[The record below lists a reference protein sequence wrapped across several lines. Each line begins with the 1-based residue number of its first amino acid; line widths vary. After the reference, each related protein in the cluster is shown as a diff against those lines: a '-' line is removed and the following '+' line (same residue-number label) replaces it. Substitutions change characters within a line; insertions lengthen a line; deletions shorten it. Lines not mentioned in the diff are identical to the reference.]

1 MTDKASEHRNPVV
14 VLLAAAICVTVAI
27 IAGLI
32 IYNAT
37 KSKDHEAAP
46 TQQTSEQTETEV
58 ALPTDP
64 QGLLDVGAREQ
75 PAEKVANEKQRKAM
89 LAEARR
95 DPQDGR
101 ALGKAD
107 APVVMV
113 EFGDFSCPMCERA
126 QEESISKLTPLI
138 DAGVLRVEWKDM
150 AFFGQYHS
158 EYAAAGGLAAANRG
172 KFWPFHDAAYKLSA
186 DGDHPD
192 WNEDLLRQTAQKAGI
207 EDVEDFIEEAGSDE
221 LASQVDQQ
229 TDHASTDLGLQG
241 TPMFFINDR
250 FISGAQDPQLFLAT
264 IRAAYKDATGRTNIK

>member
-1 MTDKASEHRNPVV
+1 
-14 VLLAAAICVTVAI
+14 
-27 IAGLI
+27 
-32 IYNAT
+32 
-37 KSKDHEAAP
+37 
-46 TQQTSEQTETEV
+46 
-58 ALPTDP
+58 
-64 QGLLDVGAREQ
+64 
-75 PAEKVANEKQRKAM
+75 
-89 LAEARR
+89 
-95 DPQDGR
+95 
-101 ALGKAD
+101 
-107 APVVMV
+107 
-113 EFGDFSCPMCERA
+113 
-126 QEESISKLTPLI
+126 
-138 DAGVLRVEWKDM
+138 M